1 MMTKE
6 LKQLEEQHRRVI
18 ALCLE
23 ADLATIGIE
32 GVRNKYQKNEA
43 LRSKPGYAELRAM
56 LEMSI
61 AYHQTTRS

>member
-1 MMTKE
+1 MTKE

-43 LRSKPGYAELRAM
+43 LRSKPGYSELRAM

-61 AYHQTTRS
+61 LYHQTTRA

>member
-1 MMTKE
+1 MTKE

-23 ADLATIGIE
+23 NNEATIGIE

-61 AYHQTTRS
+61 AYHQITRQ

>member
-1 MMTKE
+1 MTKE

-23 ADLATIGIE
+23 NNEATIGIE

-43 LRSKPGYAELRAM
+43 LRSKPGYPKLRAM

-61 AYHQTTRS
+61 LYHQTTRQ

>member
-1 MMTKE
+1 MTKE

-43 LRSKPGYAELRAM
+43 LRSKPGYSELRAM

-61 AYHQTTRS
+61 LYHQTTRS

>member
-1 MMTKE
+1 MTKE

-32 GVRNKYQKNEA
+32 GVRNKYRKNEA

-61 AYHQTTRS
+61 LYHQTTRS

>member
-1 MMTKE
+1 MTKE

-23 ADLATIGIE
+23 NNEATIGIE
-32 GVRNKYQKNEA
+32 GVRNNYRKNEA
-43 LRSKPGYAELRAM
+43 LKRKPGYGELRAM

-61 AYHQTTRS
+61 IYHQTTRQ

>member
-1 MMTKE
+1 MTKE

-61 AYHQTTRS
+61 FYHQTTRQ